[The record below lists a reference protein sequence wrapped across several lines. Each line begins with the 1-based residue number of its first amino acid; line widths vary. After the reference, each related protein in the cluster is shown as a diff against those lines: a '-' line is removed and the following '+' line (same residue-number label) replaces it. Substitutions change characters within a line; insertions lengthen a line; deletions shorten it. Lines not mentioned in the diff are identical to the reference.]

1 MMDQSLPERNL
12 MKNYKFIIALLLILS
27 SCSAPLQKSLET
39 PSGKNR
45 SIVGVNITHNAFITF
60 IKHTPDIVFFAK
72 LADPAKIESGKII
85 NSNYKYGDNLYLVDA
100 EPGTYVIV
108 ATWWQ
113 TRDPFIRQPIEKG
126 KYVSFYTTSLIEA
139 TRFEVK
145 PGTFTYLGH
154 FRVRDRDEHNTDD
167 DVRYI
172 YRSMLESY
180 IPPTD
185 LINCT
190 TGMFSGNS
198 IYSGKLISHE
208 KNDRDEYDDFFEDT
222 EKAFE
227 GTGWLQYIKET
238 VPVKQ

>member
-1 MMDQSLPERNL
+1 
-12 MKNYKFIIALLLILS
+12 MKKHLSYIAVLLLAT
-27 SCSAPLQKSLET
+27 SCASQLPKTLEN
-39 PSGKNR
+39 PSVKNN
-45 SIVGVNITHNAFITF
+45 SIIGVNITHNEIIPF

-85 NSNYKYGDNLYLVDA
+85 NSNYKYGDNLYLVNA

-126 KYVSFYTTSLIEA
+126 KYVSFYTAPLIEA

-154 FRVRDRDEHNTDD
+154 FRVEDRDEENCDD
-167 DVRYI
+167 DVRYT

-198 IYSGKLISHE
+198 IYTGKLISHE
-208 KNDRDEYDDFFEDT
+208 ADDKDEAADFIKDT
-222 EKAFE
+222 EKAFK
-227 GTGWLQYIKET
+227 GTGWLQYIRET
-238 VPVKQ
+238 GTR

>member
-1 MMDQSLPERNL
+1 
-12 MKNYKFIIALLLILS
+12 MKKYLTYIAALLLLT
-27 SCSAPLQKSLET
+27 SCASQLPKTLESPSA
-39 PSGKNR
+39 KNN
-45 SIVGVNITHNAFITF
+45 SIIGVNITHNEVIPF

-72 LADPAKIESGKII
+72 LTDPSKIESGKII
-85 NSNYKYGDNLYLVDA
+85 NSNYKSGDNLYLVNA

-126 KYVSFYTTSLIEA
+126 KYVSFYTAPLIEA
-139 TRFEVK
+139 TRFEIK

-154 FRVRDRDEHNTDD
+154 FRVEDRDEQNLED
-167 DVRYI
+167 DVRYT

-208 KNDRDEYDDFFEDT
+208 ANDKDEASDFIKNT
-222 EKAFE
+222 EKAFKE
-227 GTGWLQYIKET
+227 TGWLQYIRKT
-238 VPVKQ
+238 GAR

>member
-1 MMDQSLPERNL
+1 
-12 MKNYKFIIALLLILS
+12 MKKYMLCIAVLLFLA
-27 SCSAPLQKSLET
+27 SCSTPLPKTLEN
-39 PSGKNR
+39 PSAKNK
-45 SIVGVNITHNAFITF
+45 SIVGVNITHNARITF

-72 LADPAKIESGKII
+72 LSDPKNIASGKII
-85 NSNYKYGDNLYLVDA
+85 NSNYKYGDNLYLIDA

-108 ATWWQ
+108 GTWWQ

-126 KYVSFYTTSLIEA
+126 KYVSFYTESLVEA
-139 TRFEVK
+139 TKFEVK

-154 FRVRDRDEHNTDD
+154 FRIEDRNEGDLGD
-167 DVRYI
+167 DVRYT

-198 IYSGKLISHE
+198 IYTAKLISHD
-208 KNDRDEYDDFFEDT
+208 NDDSADFMKET
-222 EKAFE
+222 SKAFRE
-227 GTGWLQYIKET
+227 TGWLQYISKTGAE
-238 VPVKQ
+238 